1 MSFESKIPGRTIAA
15 YRSTNYDVNAASGF
29 ILNVDQPS
37 PNLVRLHQKHQVTCS
52 AYITAYNPFSNT
64 LTQSENE
71 SRHQKLI
78 SIVKAKKLAY
88 YEGEGQG
95 LDRSWPSEKSLL
107 ILGLDL
113 ATAKQIGNDFE
124 QNAIIWTDTN
134 GSPQLILLR

>member
-1 MSFESKIPGRTIAA
+1 MSFESKIPVRTIAA
-15 YRSTNYDVNAASGF
+15 YRSTNYGVNAASGF

-71 SRHQKLI
+71 SRHQKLL

-95 LDRSWPSEKSLL
+95 LDCDWREKSLL

-124 QNAIIWTDTN
+124 QNAVIWADAN
-134 GSPQLILLR
+134 GVPQLILLR